1 MKRNL
6 LVVIACQQD
15 YSFCN
20 KKWNSS
26 EGLEAQIN
34 ILYRIFARCE
44 LIVNLWLIS
53 QGTLASA
60 AAESLGGPSQAERP
74 K

>member
-15 YSFCN
+15 YIPSVTELE
-20 KKWNSS
+20 KS

-53 QGTLASA
+53 QGTLA
-60 AAESLGGPSQAERP
+60 
-74 K
+74 

>member
-6 LVVIACQQD
+6 LVLMACQQD
-15 YSFCN
+15 YTRSVTELEQF
-20 KKWNSS
+20 

-53 QGTLASA
+53 QGTLA
-60 AAESLGGPSQAERP
+60 
-74 K
+74 